1 MFELLIV
8 GTFYSFFFNLGTS
21 IYLNIVGTFS
31 VSHGE
36 TPGTPVP
43 YIMKSLTY
51 FFLFSLQ
58 CWSTAMWK
66 VSPLSNK
73 LLLRKFLRTHC
84 GKEVSTPDHK
94 AFFKMEVSRTC
105 KHCGTDKIHYTCST
119 GVTRNPCVCQ
129 REGRLAV
136 ALARGGLGRAGTH
149 FLCRVWLLDLRMYKK
164 RSQRSLFVFKY

>member
-66 VSPLSNK
+66 VSLLSNK
-73 LLLRKFLRTHC
+73 LLLRKFLHAHC

-94 AFFKMEVSRTC
+94 DFFLKCLGHVST
-105 KHCGTDKIHYTCST
+105 
-119 GVTRNPCVCQ
+119 
-129 REGRLAV
+129 V
-136 ALARGGLGRAGTH
+136 ALTKSIIPVVQKSPGIPVCAREKGG
-149 FLCRVWLLDLRMYKK
+149 WL
-164 RSQRSLFVFKY
+164 